1 MRLFPKH
8 STRLHPRSLLLA
20 ADVEG
25 AEYEVLKNA
34 NPRAFSV
41 VLVETQGGSRE
52 KNRAVHQL
60 LTSSGLQV
68 SSEVRVPSSSVYV
81 RPELQLTIAQPVLPP
96 ALRMSD
102 ARPGHCGATID
113 RDPGNCNA
121 GDKGSWRISRF
132 RKFNVSSC
140 IHRCKF
146 ECPRCRYISV
156 SLQAHDCSWYA
167 SCDLERLELG
177 TDHQSIAAV
186 GVRLVSDLYPSSP
199 ASEPN
204 IVKDPT
210 SVTPHTSQ

>member
-68 SSEVRVPSSSVYV
+68 SSAVRVPSSSVYV
-81 RPELQLTIAQPVLPP
+81 RPELQLRNFVAKRHCQ
-96 ALRMSD
+96 RM
-102 ARPGHCGATID
+102 
-113 RDPGNCNA
+113 
-121 GDKGSWRISRF
+121 
-132 RKFNVSSC
+132 
-140 IHRCKF
+140 
-146 ECPRCRYISV
+146 
-156 SLQAHDCSWYA
+156 
-167 SCDLERLELG
+167 
-177 TDHQSIAAV
+177 
-186 GVRLVSDLYPSSP
+186 
-199 ASEPN
+199 
-204 IVKDPT
+204 
-210 SVTPHTSQ
+210 

>member
-1 MRLFPKH
+1 MRLFPEH
-8 STRLHPRSLLLA
+8 PTRLHPRSLLLA

-52 KNRAVHQL
+52 KNRAVHNL

-81 RPELQLTIAQPVLPP
+81 RPELQPTSAQLVLPP
-96 ALRMSD
+96 ALQVSRD
-102 ARPGHCGATID
+102 ARPGHCGVTTD
-113 RDPGNCNA
+113 RDPGDCNA
-121 GDKGSWRISRF
+121 GEKGSWRISRF
-132 RKFNVSSC
+132 RNFDVSSC

-146 ECPRCRYISV
+146 ECPRCRYVSV

-177 TDHQSIAAV
+177 TDHQSIAV
-186 GVRLVSDLYPSSP
+186 
-199 ASEPN
+199 
-204 IVKDPT
+204 
-210 SVTPHTSQ
+210 

>member
-81 RPELQLTIAQPVLPP
+81 RPELQLTIAQQVLPP
-96 ALRMSD
+96 ALRMSG

-146 ECPRCRYISV
+146 ECPRCRSYQCRFRGMIVLGMRRVILSGW
-156 SLQAHDCSWYA
+156 SSARTTSQSRCRRA
-167 SCDLERLELG
+167 SCERF
-177 TDHQSIAAV
+177 
-186 GVRLVSDLYPSSP
+186 VS
-199 ASEPN
+199 
-204 IVKDPT
+204 
-210 SVTPHTSQ
+210 